1 MGGRGTG
8 GGDGGGGLCLSVW
21 TDHSMLL
28 TVRHTAGEL
37 SEPHCSLTV
46 NASYVVSEMEKS
58 EAFPF

>member
-1 MGGRGTG
+1 MTG
-8 GGDGGGGLCLSVW
+8 GGGGGAWLSVW

-46 NASYVVSEMEKS
+46 NTSYVVSEMEKS